1 MCSQYQKDL
10 AKGVKVGGKKLCLT
24 LRNKCNYITHY
35 RNLKMYLEIGLKVT
49 KVHRVLKF
57 AQSSWLKQY
66 IDLNTTLRKSSD
78 NKYEEGFAKLM
89 NNYFFGKTCEDV
101 RKYRD
106 VKIVL
111 DEKTHI
117 KTFS

>member
-1 MCSQYQKDL
+1 M
-10 AKGVKVGGKKLCLT
+10 
-24 LRNKCNYITHY
+24 
-35 RNLKMYLEIGLKVT
+35 
-49 KVHRVLKF
+49 HRVLKF

-78 NKYEEGFAKLM
+78 NKYVEGFAKLM

-111 DEKTHI
+111 DEKKAK